1 MYENKN
7 FPNLFWPIIFIG
19 VGALLLL
26 SNLEVID
33 PIDANVLW
41 QLWPVFLVIV
51 GVNLLFGR
59 SNRVLA
65 GMVSAVLALA
75 IVAFLFFSP
84 TIVESL
90 PTPQMQTETFEI
102 PLEGAESA
110 EVHLDFDRGNLTV
123 NELSGGANLFEA
135 VVNHNERVTFN
146 SSGTSQQNIRLAL
159 NNINS
164 FRIGDLVSD
173 QRVTGEVWFAPGLPL
188 DVDIEIGSGS
198 ADLNLAA
205 LEITKLHAKSGS
217 GGLDIILPGGEFSA
231 DLGSG
236 SGSIKI
242 ETAEDSVLD
251 LKANVGSGK
260 ITIWVA
266 EGNSGSLELDSGS
279 GGITVVVPEGM
290 AVQVRGE
297 TGSGGVN
304 LPREFV
310 RTAGEDSV
318 VGDSGTWETPGFAE
332 ADAKLYIR
340 FEVGSGSLR
349 VEYP

>member
-1 MYENKN
+1 MDENKN
-7 FPNLFWPIIFIG
+7 FPRLFWPIIFIG

-33 PIDANVLW
+33 PIDADILW
-41 QLWPVFLVIV
+41 RLWPVFLVIV

-59 SNRVLA
+59 SNRVL
-65 GMVSAVLALA
+65 VRLFSAVLALA
-75 IVAFLFFSP
+75 ILAFLYFSP
-84 TIVESL
+84 AIVESL
-90 PTPQMQTETFEI
+90 PTPQMQTETFSTL
-102 PLEGAESA
+102 LEGAESA

-123 NELSGGANLFEA
+123 SELTGGENLFEA
-135 VVNHNERVTFN
+135 VVNHNERVTFRT
-146 SSGTSQQNIRLAL
+146 SGTSQQTLRLAL
-159 NNINS
+159 NNTNA
-164 FRIGDLVSD
+164 FRIGNLVSD
-173 QRVTGEVWFAPGLPL
+173 QKVTGEVWLATGLPL
-188 DVDIEIGSGS
+188 DLDIEIGSGS

-205 LEITKLHAKSGS
+205 LEITKLHANSGS
-217 GGLDIILPGGEFSA
+217 GGLDIVLPEGEFEA

-236 SGSIKI
+236 SGSIKV

-260 ITIWVA
+260 ISIWVA

-297 TGSGGVN
+297 TGSGGVK
-304 LPREFV
+304 LPEEFV
-310 RTAGEDSV
+310 RTAGADSV
-318 VGDSGTWETPGFAE
+318 VGDSGTWQTPGFDQ

>member
-1 MYENKN
+1 MNENKN

-19 VGALLLL
+19 VGTLLFL
-26 SNLEVID
+26 SNLGMID
-33 PIDANVLW
+33 SIDANILW
-41 QLWPVFLVIV
+41 RLWPVFLVIV

-59 SNRVLA
+59 SNRVFASL
-65 GMVSAVLALA
+65 VSAMLAVA

-84 TIVESL
+84 TIAESL
-90 PTPQMQTETFEI
+90 PTPQMQTETFEV
-102 PLEGAESA
+102 PLDGADSA

-123 NELSGGANLFEA
+123 YGLASGANLFEA
-135 VVNHNERVTFN
+135 VVNHNERVTFRN
-146 SSGTSQQNIRLAL
+146 TGASRQTIRLAL
-159 NNINS
+159 NNTNA

-173 QRVTGEVWFAPGLPL
+173 QKVTGDVGLAAGLPL
-188 DVDIEIGSGS
+188 DLDIEIGSGN
-198 ADLNLAA
+198 ADLTLSA
-205 LEITKLHAKSGS
+205 LEIVSLQANSGS
-217 GGLDIILPGGEFSA
+217 GTLDVVLPGGELVA

-236 SGSIKI
+236 SGSIKV

-260 ITIWVA
+260 ITISVA
-266 EGNSGSLELDSGS
+266 EGTSGALELDSGS

-332 ADAKLYIR
+332 AQAKLYIR